1 MSYKSKKRV
10 TSILVLLVLVCIPM
24 GIFINKNLSNGKLD
38 TNAVKWNQQE
48 NNDPQSIKIPGYST
62 ITIPSNT
69 KDVQI
74 TLGNPEGNQCYFKF
88 EVVVDGETLY
98 KSDFVKSG
106 YAIKNIELSKGLA
119 KGNYNAVIKITPY
132 SLDKE
137 SKYAGAN
144 VKAKMEVI

>member
-1 MSYKSKKRV
+1 MNYKSKKKII
-10 TSILVLLVLVCIPM
+10 SIVVLLVLISIPT
-24 GIFINKNLSNGKLD
+24 GIFINKNLSNSGLD
-38 TNAVKWNQQE
+38 TNSVKWNQQE
-48 NNDPQSIKIPGYST
+48 NNDPESIKIPGYST

-69 KDVQI
+69 KNVQI

-106 YAIKNIELSKGLA
+106 YAIKNIELSKGLS